1 MTKIRTTPSN
11 IEILYEDNHL
21 IAINK
26 RPGDIV
32 QGDKTGD
39 PPLSEIL
46 KAFIKKRDD
55 KPGNVFMGV
64 IHRIDRPVSGVVV
77 FAKTSK
83 ALSRMN
89 EALKKKS
96 FQKTYW
102 AIVQD
107 KPKIAE
113 ATRIDYLKKNEQKNK
128 SFASRTESK
137 GSKRAELHY
146 TLVEKSDNFFL
157 LKVLPLTGRHH
168 QIRVQLASM
177 GNVIKGDLK
186 YGAKRSNKDGSISLH
201 ARKLCFE
208 HPTLKKEICILAD
221 PPKDE
226 LWNFFVNKLV

>member
-1 MTKIRTTPSN
+1 LGKEVTTPSN
-11 IEILYEDNHL
+11 VQIIYEDNHL

-32 QGDKTGD
+32 QGDKTRD
-39 PPLSEIL
+39 MPLSEIL
-46 KAFIKKRDD
+46 KEFIKERDH

-89 EALKKKS
+89 AQLKEKS
-96 FQKTYW
+96 FQKSYW

-107 KPKIAE
+107 KPNPLSGK
-113 ATRIDYLKKNEQKNK
+113 RIDFLKKNEEKNK
-128 SFASRTESK
+128 SFVTKEGSP
-137 GSKRAELHY
+137 GSKRAELSY
-146 TLVEKSDNFFL
+146 SLIAQSDRFYL
-157 LKVLPLTGRHH
+157 LSVLPITGRHH

-177 GNVIKGDLK
+177 GCIIKGDLK
-186 YGAKRSNKDGSISLH
+186 YGAKRSNPDASICLH
-201 ARKLCFE
+201 ARELHFI
-208 HPTLKKEICILAD
+208 HPIQKKEIRLIAP

-226 LWNFFVNKLV
+226 LWNFFVKELS

>member
-1 MTKIRTTPSN
+1 LIRTLSNPSN

-46 KAFIKKRDD
+46 KLFIKKRDE

-64 IHRIDRPVSGVVV
+64 IHRIDRPVSGVVI

-89 EALKKKS
+89 ASLKEKS

-102 AIVQD
+102 AIVED
-107 KPKIAE
+107 KPKINTG
-113 ATRIDYLKKNEQKNK
+113 TRIDFLKKNESKNK
-128 SFASRTESK
+128 SFASRNESK

-146 TLVEKSDNFFL
+146 TMIAKSDRFFL
-157 LKVLPLTGRHH
+157 LEVQPITGRHH

-177 GNVIKGDLK
+177 GCVIKGDLK
-186 YGAKRSNKDGSISLH
+186 YGAKRSNKDGSICLH
-201 ARKLCFE
+201 ARELSFM
-208 HPTLKKEICILAD
+208 HPTLKTIISIKAP

-226 LWNFFVNKLV
+226 LWNFFVNQVI

>member
-1 MTKIRTTPSN
+1 MNREVTNPSN
-11 IEILYEDNHL
+11 IQIIYEDNHL

-46 KAFIKKRDD
+46 KQFIKKRDK

-64 IHRIDRPVSGVVV
+64 IHRIDRPVSGVVL

-89 EALKKKS
+89 AQLQEKS
-96 FQKTYW
+96 FHKTYW
-102 AIVQD
+102 AIVEN
-107 KPKIAE
+107 KPNPSEGI
-113 ATRIDYLKKNEQKNK
+113 RINFLKKNESKNK
-128 SFASRTESK
+128 SFASRIESK
-137 GSKRAELHY
+137 GSKRAELSY
-146 TLVEKSDNFFL
+146 SQIAKSDSFFLVE
-157 LKVLPLTGRHH
+157 VLPITGRHH

-177 GNVIKGDLK
+177 GCIIKGDLK
-186 YGAKRSNKDGSISLH
+186 YGAKRSNKDGSICLH
-201 ARKLCFE
+201 AKELDFL
-208 HPTLKKEICILAD
+208 HPTQKIDIHLVAE

-226 LWNFFVNKLV
+226 LWNFFVNKVV

>member
-1 MTKIRTTPSN
+1 MTRIRTNPSN
-11 IEILYEDNHL
+11 IDILYEDNHL

-46 KAFIKKRDD
+46 KLFIKKRDN

-77 FAKTSK
+77 FAKTGK

-89 EALKKKS
+89 ESLKQKS

-102 AIVQD
+102 AIVEN
-107 KPKIAE
+107 KPKIE
-113 ATRIDYLKKNEQKNK
+113 YGTRIDYLKKNEQKNK
-128 SFASRTESK
+128 SFASRTETK
-137 GSKRAELHY
+137 GSKKAELDY
-146 TLVEKSDNFFL
+146 VLRADSDNFYL
-157 LKVLPLTGRHH
+157 LEVMPKTGRHH

-177 GNVIKGDLK
+177 ACIIKGDLK
-186 YGAKRSNKDGSISLH
+186 YGAKRSNKDASICLH
-201 ARKLCFE
+201 ARELCFE
-208 HPTLKKEICILAD
+208 HPTKKTRICIQAD

-226 LWNFFVNKLV
+226 LWNFFVNKLI